1 MSILSG
7 RLRQVLLVF
16 VFVLVLLC
24 TYDTFCVIQGKDTED
39 INTKRK
45 ETGKKEQ
52 DVYAAEIRH
61 KEDSDIS
68 TSSNDPT
75 ADVKQLYPEPET
87 KHRENSDTCIPTRGS
102 ETKQLN
108 AEPSKG
114 VRPEII
120 STERNIE
127 NMVQECVNSM
137 KETPWITK
145 TGKISQGAKNF
156 LGVLEHA
163 HNVLE
168 KPTNIAKILMETETL
183 NRICE
188 LVIDIQEHFME
199 KKLKDREQT
208 LRLTL
213 GVATG
218 VLVNFTDT
226 SAEIAEKIVIIPRF
240 LSSLHQILAEFCEKH
255 IHQVDTVSTHC
266 YILEILRCKVGYACN
281 SCNWSVHGIL
291 VLTVKR

>member
-1 MSILSG
+1 MNGI
-7 RLRQVLLVF
+7 LRQVFLS
-16 VFVLVLLC
+16 C
-24 TYDTFCVIQGKDTED
+24 AYNTSCVIQVEDTEQ
-39 INTKRK
+39 IKTKRE
-45 ETGKKEQ
+45 ETSKKEK
-52 DVYAAEIRH
+52 DVYAAEIKH
-61 KEDSDIS
+61 KEDTDIS

-75 ADVKQLYPEPET
+75 ADIKQLYPEPET
-87 KHRENSDTCIPTRGS
+87 KQRENSDIPTRGS
-102 ETKQLN
+102 DTKQ
-108 AEPSKG
+108 
-114 VRPEII
+114 RQII
-120 STERNIE
+120 STERKVE
-127 NMVQECVNSM
+127 NMVQDCINSM

-145 TGKISQGAKNF
+145 TGRISQGAKNF

-163 HNVLE
+163 HSVLE
-168 KPTNIAKILMETETL
+168 KPTNIAKMLMETDTL

-188 LVIDIQEHFME
+188 LVIDLQEHFTE

-240 LSSLHQILAEFCEKH
+240 LPSLHQILVEFCEQH
-255 IHQVDTVSTHC
+255 VHQVDTVSTHC

-281 SCNWSVHGIL
+281 SCNWSVHGIS

>member
-1 MSILSG
+1 MSIFEWHFKTG
-7 RLRQVLLVF
+7 FTVF
-16 VFVLVLLC
+16 VIVLVLSC
-24 TYDTFCVIQGKDTED
+24 TYNTSCVIQVEDTEQ
-39 INTKRK
+39 IKTQK
-45 ETGKKEQ
+45 EETSKKEK
-52 DVYAAEIRH
+52 DVYAAEIKP
-61 KEDSDIS
+61 KEDSDII

-75 ADVKQLYPEPET
+75 ADIKQLNPEPET
-87 KHRENSDTCIPTRGS
+87 KRREKSDISTRGS
-102 ETKQLN
+102 DTEHRN
-108 AEPSKG
+108 AESSKR

-120 STERNIE
+120 STERKVE
-127 NMVQECVNSM
+127 NMVQDCVNSM

-168 KPTNIAKILMETETL
+168 KPSNIAKMLIETETL

-188 LVIDIQEHFME
+188 LVIDIQEHFTE

-240 LSSLHQILAEFCEKH
+240 LSSLHQILVEFCEKH
-255 IHQVDTVSTHC
+255 IHQFDTVSTLIA
-266 YILEILRCKVGYACN
+266 IL
-281 SCNWSVHGIL
+281 
-291 VLTVKR
+291 

>member
-1 MSILSG
+1 MVLS
-7 RLRQVLLVF
+7 
-16 VFVLVLLC
+16 C
-24 TYDTFCVIQGKDTED
+24 TYDTFCVIQVEDTEQ
-39 INTKRK
+39 IKTKRK
-45 ETGKKEQ
+45 ETGKKEN
-52 DVYAAEIRH
+52 DVYAAEVKH

-68 TSSNDPT
+68 TNSNDPT
-75 ADVKQLYPEPET
+75 ADVKQLHPEPET
-87 KHRENSDTCIPTRGS
+87 KHREKSDISTRGS
-102 ETKQLN
+102 DTKQLN

-127 NMVQECVNSM
+127 NMVQDCVNSM

-163 HNVLE
+163 HSVLE
-168 KPTNIAKILMETETL
+168 KPTNIAKMLMETETL

-188 LVIDIQEHFME
+188 LVIEIQEHFME

-240 LSSLHQILAEFCEKH
+240 LSSLHQILVEFCEQH
-255 IHQVDTVSTHC
+255 VHQVDTVSTRC
-266 YILEILRCKVGYACN
+266 YIPEILRCKVGNACN
-281 SCNWSVHGIL
+281 S
-291 VLTVKR
+291 